1 MQKSQG
7 FTPDIQSFI
16 LAHEGGYVDHPKDPG
31 GATNL
36 GITIKTL
43 AAWRKREVSKAEV
56 RALTKSDVI
65 PIYKA
70 NYWDVMRC
78 SLLPLGLD
86 YMVMDYGVNSG
97 PARSVKDLQRTV
109 GADDD
114 GALGAKTIAK
124 IEEYIQR
131 HGMQAL
137 LKAFADRRWNFMQ
150 GLSTFGTFGDGWK
163 KRVWGKQMGVQTN
176 DIGTVDRAWKLAQGV
191 PAAAI
196 PLPEATIGLAMPEK
210 PSVIELAKDPTT
222 LTGIAGAVATIFGAI
237 QDQPVLQIAAVAA
250 IGVVVFLYLKKRRE
264 ENPT

>member
-1 MQKSQG
+1 MQKSLG
-7 FTPDIQSFI
+7 FTADIQRFI

-43 AAWRKREVSKAEV
+43 SAWRKRKVSKAEV
-56 RALTKSDVI
+56 KALTRTDVI

-114 GALGAKTIAK
+114 GALGIKTIAK
-124 IEEYIQR
+124 VEEYISK

-137 LKAFADRRWNFMQ
+137 LKAYAERRWKFMQ
-150 GLSTFGTFGDGWK
+150 GLPTFATFGDGWK
-163 KRVWGKQMGVQTN
+163 KRVWGKQMGIQTS

-191 PAAAI
+191 DPATI
-196 PLPEATIGLAMPEK
+196 PLPEPTIGLAKPEK
-210 PSVIELAKDPTT
+210 PGAVELIKDPTT

-237 QDQPVLQIAAVAA
+237 QDQPVLQIAAVIA
-250 IGVVVFLYLKKRRE
+250 IGTVVFFYIKKRRE
-264 ENPT
+264 EDPS